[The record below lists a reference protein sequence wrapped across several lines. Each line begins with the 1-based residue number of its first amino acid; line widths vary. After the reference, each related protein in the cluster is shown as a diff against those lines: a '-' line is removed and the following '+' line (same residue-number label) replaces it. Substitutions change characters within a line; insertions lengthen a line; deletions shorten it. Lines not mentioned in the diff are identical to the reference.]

1 MAEEVKF
8 DMTLIKT
15 FVEGTVDTMRVQC
28 NIDAQVGKPYKVGE
42 GRDHPVN
49 IEIVGI
55 IGLTSK
61 TFNGSIALCF
71 TENSFM
77 GVMSG
82 MLGEQIT
89 EINQD
94 IQDGAGELLN
104 IIFGFTKRVLNKKG
118 HEIEMAIPSVVR
130 GKDIEVQQHAK
141 LPPII
146 VPFTSSA
153 GEFFV
158 KIAVS

>member
-1 MAEEVKF
+1 MADDVKF
-8 DMTLIKT
+8 DMNLIKA

-28 NIDAQVGKPYKVGE
+28 SLEAQVGKPYKVGE
-42 GRDHPVN
+42 GKDHPKD

-71 TENSFM
+71 PEKTFL

-82 MLGEQIT
+82 MLGDPVT

-130 GKDIEVQQHAK
+130 GKDIEVQQHSK
-141 LPPII
+141 IPPVI
-146 VPFTSSA
+146 VPFTSPS
-153 GEFFV
+153 GEFFI